1 MSKLE
6 NGWNGLRLSPVRSTA
21 AFRNCRSKNE
31 LWPALENYRKASR
44 ATDGRDEEVEKRM
57 HDLEGQLKAG
67 MAGTNVKLVIY
78 KDDKG
83 QLFVLDDMDKVPARY
98 KDRALEVNP
107 AQAKPGAG
115 GLR

>member
-1 MSKLE
+1 
-6 NGWNGLRLSPVRSTA
+6 
-21 AFRNCRSKNE
+21 
-31 LWPALENYRKASR
+31 
-44 ATDGRDEEVEKRM
+44 
-57 HDLEGQLKAG
+57 

-107 AQAKPGAG
+107 AQSKPGAG